1 MNRFTL
7 RTKAAAHCRAG
18 PEKVSELLGHER
30 FNCSFQIGMLASFE
44 SFLETA
50 RLKRD
55 DDYLISA
62 FVVRQAVVS
71 SIMELPLQAW
81 IRNRAT
87 QLVGFRVDRQGRLR
101 AEAWV
106 PKAGL
111 TAEEFQLYVR
121 RVAAESDRFE
131 YLLTGRDIE

>member
-1 MNRFTL
+1 MADSWVTF
-7 RTKAAAHCRAG
+7 CRAKDL
-18 PEKVSELLGHER
+18 KVDGCHIDVTFSDER
-30 FNCSFQIGMLASFE
+30 RHRVTIE
-44 SFLETA
+44 D
-50 RLKRD
+50 RD

-62 FVVRQAVVS
+62 FVVRQAVVN
-71 SIMELPLQAW
+71 SIPDLPLQIW

-87 QLVGFRVDRQGRLR
+87 QLVGFRIDRSRRLL

-106 PKAGL
+106 PKPGL

-121 RVAAESDRFE
+121 RVAAECDRFE